1 MNTGWLPPIPAG
13 IKHRIESDLLEDIG
27 TGDLSAASLP
37 SYKVAAFYIEAQAPG
52 RLCGAGLAHQV
63 FDSSPDVQVL
73 LNDGDPVAPGTK
85 ILDGR
90 LPIQFLLSRER
101 LALNYLMQLSGIATL
116 THQYCEAV
124 LGTGCQ
130 IIDTRKTTPGFRALQ
145 KYAVRCGGGQNHR
158 MGLYDGIMIKDN
170 HIRAAGSVKS
180 AIEAAKKYAT
190 HMTKIEVECE
200 NIMMVADAVEAGADI
215 VMLDNMTPSDM
226 AKVVENYKDKVVLE
240 ASGGINLQTVRE
252 VAQTGVHA
260 ISVGALTHSA
270 PSLNL
275 HLELK

>member
-13 IKHRIESDLLEDIG
+13 IKNRIELDLLEDIG
-27 TGDLSAASLP
+27 TGDLSAACLP

-52 RLCGAGLAHQV
+52 RLSGVGLAHQV
-63 FDSSPDVQVL
+63 FDAMPDVHIL
-73 LNDGDPVAPGTK
+73 LNDGDPVQPGSK
-85 ILDGR
+85 IMDGR

-124 LGTGCQ
+124 LGTGCR

-170 HIRAAGSVKS
+170 HIHASGTIQAAVL
-180 AIEAAKKYAT
+180 AAKKIAT

-200 NIMMVADAVEAGADI
+200 NIMMVDEAVNAGADI
-215 VMLDNMTPSDM
+215 VMLDNMSIPDM
-226 AKVVENYKDKVVLE
+226 ANIVQMYKDRVTLE
-240 ASGGINLQTVRE
+240 ASGGINLQSVRE
-252 VAQTGVHA
+252 VAETGVHA